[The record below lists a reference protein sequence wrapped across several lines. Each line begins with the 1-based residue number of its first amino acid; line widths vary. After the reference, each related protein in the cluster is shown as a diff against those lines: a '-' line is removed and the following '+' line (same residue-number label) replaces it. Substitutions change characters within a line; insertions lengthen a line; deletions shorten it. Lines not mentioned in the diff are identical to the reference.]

1 MINNPFPC
9 SFNDDMERFMQAEDA
24 AEREHTRIESEIAYS
39 MAPGGDCYPYDD
51 GNFHEAVTESN
62 LDSVAALM
70 RSGQFAQASLEM
82 QLIVE
87 EYWLNKARKAAEKC

>member
-1 MINNPFPC
+1 MINDIFPC
-9 SFNDDMERFMQAEDA
+9 SFKDDLERFMQAEDA
-24 AEREHTRIESEIAYS
+24 VEREHNRIESEIAYA
-39 MAPGGDCYPYDD
+39 MAPGGDCYQYDD